1 MISSTF
7 TPSHFYSLL
16 RAGLWEQSADV
27 SPEEAMDFE
36 ALYELAEEQSVVG
49 LIAAGLEHIENRKVT
64 KPEAL
69 PFLKKVY
76 SLESRNQG
84 INRFLED
91 LFNRLQAAG
100 IQAVLVKGQGIGQCY
115 ERPDW
120 RAVGDVDLLLDA
132 ENYEKAKSFLRPLAS
147 SVDEEMVDC
156 KHLGMTIDPWKV
168 ELHGT
173 LHGHI
178 SKYADAVVDRVQE
191 DMMANGRFRHWKNGQ
206 ADVLLPAPDS
216 DVVFIFSHIQ
226 QHFFRGGIGLRQICD
241 WVRLLWTYRET
252 IDRNLLERRIRE
264 MRMMT
269 EWKAFAALAVD
280 YLGLPME
287 AMPMYGGV
295 GSGSG
300 AGSGAGSGSGSGAGR
315 WRRKA
320 RRIGNFTL
328 RVGNFGHNRDG
339 SIYSRYPYLVYKAIS
354 LGRHI
359 GDFFEHL
366 LIFPMDSL
374 RVFWK
379 MLTGGVKAVAE
390 GR

>member
-1 MISSTF
+1 MINT
-7 TPSHFYSLL
+7 SHFYSLL

-76 SLESRNQG
+76 TLESRNQG

-132 ENYEKAKSFLRPLAS
+132 ENYEKAKAFLRPLAS

-178 SKYADAVVDRVQE
+178 SQYADAVVDRVQE
-191 DMMANGRFRHWKNGQ
+191 DMMSNGRFRHWKNGQ

-216 DVVFIFSHIQ
+216 DVIFIFSHIQ

-241 WVRLLWTYRET
+241 WVRLLWTYRES
-252 IDRNLLERRIRE
+252 IDRGLLERRIRE
-264 MRMMT
+264 MKMMT

-287 AMPMYGGV
+287 AMPMYDAA
-295 GSGSG
+295 SP
-300 AGSGAGSGSGSGAGR
+300 
-315 WRRKA
+315 WQRKA
-320 RRIGNFTL
+320 RRISNFIL
-328 RVGNFGHNRDG
+328 RVGNFGHNRDAT
-339 SIYSRYPYLVYKAIS
+339 IYSRYPYLVYKAIS

-366 LIFPMDSL
+366 LIFPLDSL